1 MGTRSPLETV
11 RKPSVLP
18 ESMAKHLDVSFSV
31 SNVIS
36 SAPGWGWS
44 SGAVRARAWLR
55 MMIPHPQTAFG
66 ASMNV
71 RPLYD
76 RILVKRVEEASVS
89 KGGLFLPE
97 TAKEKP
103 LEGLVIA
110 VGQGKLAEDGS
121 VLPMQVKPDQRVMFG
136 RYAGTEI
143 KVDGEDR
150 LVLREEEI
158 FGILED

>member
-1 MGTRSPLETV
+1 
-11 RKPSVLP
+11 
-18 ESMAKHLDVSFSV
+18 
-31 SNVIS
+31 
-36 SAPGWGWS
+36 
-44 SGAVRARAWLR
+44 
-55 MMIPHPQTAFG
+55 
-66 ASMNV
+66 MNV

-97 TAKEKP
+97 SAKEKP

-121 VLPMQVKPDQRVMFG
+121 VRPLQVKPDQRIMFG